1 MAWGFLQRTPAASEK
16 AQECSRTVVAPCFE
30 KRQPFPD
37 AGLGHDVPRLK
48 VMQMGSVDLETIS
61 LTLNLVSLFVD
72 AEGGGLFLRDGAAE
86 VLSLR
91 EDSFRV
97 LTCC

>member
-30 KRQPFPD
+30 KRQLFPD
-37 AGLGHDVPRLK
+37 AGLGHDAPRLK
-48 VMQMGSVDLETIS
+48 VMQIESVDFDTIS
-61 LTLNLVSLFVD
+61 LTLSLVSLFVD
-72 AEGGGLFLRDGAAE
+72 AEGGSIFLRDVAAE
-86 VLSLR
+86 GLSLR